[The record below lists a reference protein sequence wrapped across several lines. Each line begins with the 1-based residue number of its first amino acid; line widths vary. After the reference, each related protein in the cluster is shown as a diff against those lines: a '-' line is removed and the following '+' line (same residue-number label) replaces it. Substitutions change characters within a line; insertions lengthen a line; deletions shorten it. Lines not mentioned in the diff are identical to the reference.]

1 MGMFGFLKKKEEEVP
16 DLETHEVM
24 MSELSDWFQ
33 GIARDELKAKTAE
46 SEQLYKE
53 LVARFSDIRHRLE
66 KLDDARISGG
76 ERFHIAA
83 NMIKESFTKKKY
95 LPLNSIVPLYEQ
107 YKPDYV
113 YFMMFQ
119 ERVMEAIKELKTS
132 TPKQTILLSRYFKRE
147 SSELVESI
155 KKAEDASLRLRE
167 FLKAES
173 GSLGLLDNIRATVK
187 ECTRLLN
194 EAAGMDSRVSK
205 LKQDVDHS
213 KEKRSELEKSFLKLL
228 KSKDWNEINSLGKE
242 AISARDGL
250 REAEMRLNSELSS
263 IRRPLKEIE
272 HVLGK
277 KGNLTPIQK
286 NILRDFVRDPLK
298 SVMAEKG
305 LNELQKCIKALSSK
319 GVDVRDIDLPDLSE
333 RLGGDVPEMRS
344 SCLELR
350 KKLDKTE
357 KRLEELSKLSA
368 SKDGM
373 ERDIRK
379 MSEEAGMLDEE
390 VKDVLAVKSR
400 MNEQVQEKLREL
412 ETRILEGAQ
421 KKVVIRL

>member
-1 MGMFGFLKKKEEEVP
+1 MFGFLKKKEEEVP

-33 GIARDELKAKTAE
+33 GVARDELKAKTAE

-76 ERFHIAA
+76 ERLHIAA

-119 ERVMEAIKELKTS
+119 EKIMEAIKELKTS

-147 SSELVESI
+147 SAELVESI

-173 GSLGLLDNIRATVK
+173 GPMGLLDNIRATVK
-187 ECTRLLN
+187 ECRRLLN

-205 LKQDVDHS
+205 IKQDAEHS
-213 KEKRSELEKSFLKLL
+213 KEKRSELEKRFLKLL

-242 AISARDGL
+242 AIASRDGL

-272 HVLGK
+272 HVLAK
-277 KGNLTPIQK
+277 KGTLTPIQR

-305 LNELQKCIKALSSK
+305 LDELQKCIKALVRK
-319 GVDVRDIDLPDLSE
+319 AADVKDIDLQDLSE
-333 RLGGDVPEMRS
+333 RLYGDVPEMRS
-344 SCLELR
+344 SYMELR
-350 KKLDKTE
+350 DKLDKTE

-373 ERDIRK
+373 EKEIRK
-379 MSEEAGMLDEE
+379 MSEETGMLDDE
-390 VKDVLAVKSR
+390 VKDVLSVKSR